1 MNYFNFPY
9 ERHKSNFCLVMI
21 KAILFEFFR
30 EGISYFVKCNTLG
43 KYSKKKLDDTYLVVY
58 AIKNEIN
65 IKKGDYIESG
75 DFYTLIGIDNKGFRQ
90 LINVYQDRINNN
102 RYWLDVFE
110 QLKARGLKNILFL
123 SVDDN
128 KNMKRTAKIAFPNII
143 FVDSITDIMPKFYK
157 YTTERNQRKIGSK
170 LLTLYTSKTTNEYKT
185 SMDTF
190 KKEYNNVIHQKLIAK
205 YLNNVETLYQ
215 YSVNI
220 RQLLFKHSANIYLYD
235 KIRLLFDHNKKYI
248 NDISEIFNKLGDV
261 SNYFGFTSFKKREW
275 TLILND
281 LIQMYPNIDF
291 I

>member
-1 MNYFNFPY
+1 MENLTMN
-9 ERHKSNFCLVMI
+9 E
-21 KAILFEFFR
+21 
-30 EGISYFVKCNTLG
+30 
-43 KYSKKKLDDTYLVVY
+43 YSKKKLDDTYLVVY

-75 DFYTLIGIDNKGFRQ
+75 DLYTLIGIDNKGFRQ

-170 LLTLYTSKTTNEYKT
+170 LLTLYTSKTTSEYKT

-205 YLNNVETLYQ
+205 YLNNVEALYQ

-248 NDISEIFNKLGDV
+248 NDISEIFDKLGNV
-261 SNYFGFTSFKKREW
+261 SDYFGFTSFKKREW